1 MLTKK
6 HAKKHPYCEPV
17 RGQRVEIPSP
27 EADELVER
35 AIAGDVDAFASLF
48 EITLP
53 SVYRY
58 LYGRSGDATLAED
71 LAQDAYM
78 RAMRAIQT
86 SFKGASTEFVA
97 WMIRIA
103 RNRFLDHVKS
113 GRVRW
118 EVVVDE
124 TPVTLAT
131 SNPETRGAR
140 SRRRRGPAQGA
151 RRGSRAEQQEIV
163 FLRFFQGLQIAEV
176 AAVTGRTEGAV
187 KALQFRALRA
197 LERVIVDRSDHR
209 RRGSAGVTRDEG
221 RRTQHSQKRN
231 GASRSLQVQWTADGP
246 ATVGDSTITLAHHAE
261 VDR

>member
-1 MLTKK
+1 MR
-6 HAKKHPYCEPV
+6 A
-17 RGQRVEIPSP
+17 QRVEIPSP

-124 TPVTLAT
+124 TPVTFAVG
-131 SNPETRGAR
+131 NPETEALEAVAGGHLRNALTR
-140 SRRRRGPAQGA
+140 LT
-151 RRGSRAEQQEIV
+151 AEQQEIV
-163 FLRFFQGLQIAEV
+163 LLRFFEGLQIAEV

-197 LERVIVDRSDHR
+197 LERVIATDPSIDV
-209 RRGSAGVTRDEG
+209 EG
-221 RRTQHSQKRN
+221 RS
-231 GASRSLQVQWTADGP
+231 
-246 ATVGDSTITLAHHAE
+246 
-261 VDR
+261 

>member
-1 MLTKK
+1 
-6 HAKKHPYCEPV
+6 V
-17 RGQRVEIPSP
+17 RGKRIEIPSP

-35 AIAGDVDAFASLF
+35 AIAGDPDAFATLF
-48 EITLP
+48 EVTLP

-78 RAMRAIQT
+78 RAMRAVRS
-86 SFKGASTEFVA
+86 SFQGGSTEFVA

-118 EVVVDE
+118 EVVVED
-124 TPVTLAT
+124 TPITFAT
-131 SNPETRGAR
+131 GSPELEAIDTVSTDNLKRALTRLT
-140 SRRRRGPAQGA
+140 P
-151 RRGSRAEQQEIV
+151 EQQEIV
-163 FLRFFQGLQIAEV
+163 YLRFFEGLPIADV

-197 LERVIVDRSDHR
+197 LERVIVSDP
-209 RRGSAGVTRDEG
+209 SIDLEG
-221 RRTQHSQKRN
+221 RPQGS
-231 GASRSLQVQWTADGP
+231 
-246 ATVGDSTITLAHHAE
+246 
-261 VDR
+261 DR

>member
-1 MLTKK
+1 
-6 HAKKHPYCEPV
+6 V
-17 RGQRVEIPSP
+17 RGKRVEIPSP

-35 AIAGDVDAFASLF
+35 AIAGDADAFASLF

-78 RAMRAIQT
+78 RAMRAVRT
-86 SFKGASTEFVA
+86 SFKGASMEFLA

-118 EVVVDE
+118 EVVVEE
-124 TPVTLAT
+124 TPITFAAG
-131 SNPETRGAR
+131 NPEAEAIETVSG
-140 SRRRRGPAQGA
+140 
-151 RRGSRAEQQEIV
+151 GSLRKALERLTPEQQEIV
-163 FLRFFQGLQIAEV
+163 YLRFFQGLQIAEV

-197 LERVIVDRSDHR
+197 LERVIASDP
-209 RRGSAGVTRDEG
+209 SIDLEG
-221 RRTQHSQKRN
+221 RS
-231 GASRSLQVQWTADGP
+231 GGGS
-246 ATVGDSTITLAHHAE
+246 
-261 VDR
+261 

>member
-1 MLTKK
+1 M
-6 HAKKHPYCEPV
+6 
-17 RGQRVEIPSP
+17 RGRRVEIPSP
-27 EADELVER
+27 EADELVDR
-35 AIAGDVDAFASLF
+35 AIAGDQDAFASLF

-78 RAMRAIQT
+78 RAMRAIRT
-86 SFKGASTEFVA
+86 SFKGASTEFLA

-124 TPVTLAT
+124 TPITLAT
-131 SNPETRGAR
+131 GNPEIEAIERVAGGNLRNALNRLT
-140 SRRRRGPAQGA
+140 P
-151 RRGSRAEQQEIV
+151 EQQEIV
-163 FLRFFQGLQIAEV
+163 HLRFFHGLQIAEV

-197 LERVIVDRSDHR
+197 LERVIVTDPSIDVGE
-209 RRGSAGVTRDEG
+209 RG
-221 RRTQHSQKRN
+221 
-231 GASRSLQVQWTADGP
+231 
-246 ATVGDSTITLAHHAE
+246 
-261 VDR
+261 

>member
-1 MLTKK
+1 MR
-6 HAKKHPYCEPV
+6 A
-17 RGQRVEIPSP
+17 QRVEIPSP
-27 EADELVER
+27 QADELVER
-35 AIAGDVDAFASLF
+35 AIAGDPDAFASLF

-78 RAMRAIQT
+78 RAMRAIRT
-86 SFKGASTEFVA
+86 SFKGASTEFLA

-124 TPVTLAT
+124 TPVTLAAG
-131 SNPETRGAR
+131 NPEIEAIEAVAGGHLR
-140 SRRRRGPAQGA
+140 SALNRLT
-151 RRGSRAEQQEIV
+151 AEQQEIV

-197 LERVIVDRSDHR
+197 LERVIATDPSIDV
-209 RRGSAGVTRDEG
+209 EG
-221 RRTQHSQKRN
+221 R
-231 GASRSLQVQWTADGP
+231 G
-246 ATVGDSTITLAHHAE
+246 
-261 VDR
+261 